1 MNTGYL
7 YALFAFGLWGLT
19 PIYFKYLSH
28 IPPADM
34 VSNRVLWSAILLFI
48 LISAMAKW
56 HKVRLLISQPK
67 HLFTLLLTTLLIAT
81 NWLVFIWAINDDR
94 MLETSL
100 GYYINP
106 LITVFLGY
114 IFLQEKHSR
123 VKWFA
128 VCLAAIG
135 VGVQLLIVGYL
146 PWVSLVLAFS
156 FGFYGLLH
164 KRTPTD
170 SLTSLF
176 LETSLL
182 LPFAMGYLFWLG
194 YQGEG
199 PATRPTSDWLLLVL
213 AGPITTAPLLFF
225 SGAAKRLPLS
235 VIGFFQY
242 LSPSMLFVLA
252 IFVYG
257 EPFDPYKFITFI
269 FIWVALAIFS
279 WDSLRRR

>member
-7 YALFAFGLWGLT
+7 YALLAFGLWGLT
-19 PIYFKYLSH
+19 PIYFKYLAQVGA
-28 IPPADM
+28 IDM
-34 VSNRVLWSAILLFI
+34 VANRVLWSVLLLT
-48 LISAMAKW
+48 LIISFMTKW

-67 HLFTLLLTTLLIAT
+67 HLFTLLLTTLLIAS
-81 NWLVFIWAINDDR
+81 NWLVFIWAINADR

-114 IFLQEKHSR
+114 VFLQERHSR
-123 VKWFA
+123 VTWLA
-128 VCLAAIG
+128 VILASIG
-135 VGVQLLIVGYL
+135 VLFQLLIVGYL
-146 PWVSLVLAFS
+146 PWVSLVLALT

-176 LETSLL
+176 LETALL
-182 LPFAMGYLFWLG
+182 LPFALGYLIWLTG
-194 YQGEG
+194 QGIG
-199 PATRPTSDWLLLVL
+199 PATRATSEWLLLAL

-252 IFVYG
+252 IFVYD
-257 EPFDPYKFITFI
+257 EAFDPFKLITFI
-269 FIWVALAIFS
+269 FIWSALAIFS

>member
-7 YALFAFGLWGLT
+7 YALLAFGLWGLT

-28 IPPADM
+28 TPPVEM
-34 VSNRVLWSAILLFI
+34 VANRVLWSVILLLI
-48 LISAMAKW
+48 LITGMAKW
-56 HKVRLLISQPK
+56 YRVRLLISQPK
-67 HLFTLLLTTLLIAT
+67 HLFTLLLTTVLIAT
-81 NWLVFIWAINDDR
+81 NWLVFIWAINDGR

-128 VCLAAIG
+128 VFLAAIG
-135 VGVQLLIVGYL
+135 VALQLFIVGYL

-182 LPFAMGYLFWLG
+182 LPFAMGYLLWLS

-199 PATRPTSDWLLLVL
+199 PATRGTSDWLFLIL

-257 EPFDPYKFITFI
+257 EPFDPYKLITFI
-269 FIWVALAIFS
+269 FIWIALAIFS